1 MSQDRNSENQFNDRG
16 WNYTINL
23 YNDYISDVNKMKT
36 YIDHEEDGHI
46 QGKMKVLTRKYCEK
60 MISLI
65 MEKSDIQRELRIEAR
80 EQNKPFDENLY
91 NKKIMSIEV

>member
-1 MSQDRNSENQFNDRG
+1 
-16 WNYTINL
+16 
-23 YNDYISDVNKMKT
+23 
-36 YIDHEEDGHI
+36 
-46 QGKMKVLTRKYCEK
+46 
-60 MISLI
+60 